1 MMNNGTAGTADER
14 SPWTQPGF
22 IAAAAVVA
30 IIVVLGLVIVVTGRG
45 SDSQAQNA
53 PAASPPASPAA
64 PSPSAD
70 PNVSACGLPAGSQ
83 EIPATTPRTRWELVG
98 QVAAPT
104 APESIGPARVDGGF
118 RSCFAHSPIGALYA
132 AVNAIAMTAA
142 PKQREEFIRKLTR
155 PGVGRDRALAE
166 LGRSSDVG
174 NASTT
179 LQVQG
184 FRITDYRKGSAVVD
198 LAFRVA
204 SGAQAGSVH
213 LPLALRWRKG
223 DWNLALPDTGQP
235 FDGMARLASMSDYV
249 PWNGA

>member
-1 MMNNGTAGTADER
+1 MINNGSGGTADEK

-22 IAAAAVVA
+22 IAAAVVVG
-30 IIVVLGLVIVVTGRG
+30 IIVVLGLAIVVTGGG
-45 SDSQAQNA
+45 SDGRAQNA
-53 PAASPPASPAA
+53 PAAPPAASPGA

-70 PNVSACGLPAGSQ
+70 PDASACGLPAGSQ
-83 EIPATTPRTRWELVG
+83 EIPTSTPRTRWELVG

-104 APESIGPARVDGGF
+104 APRTVGPGKVERGL
-118 RSCFAHSPIGALYA
+118 RSCFAHSPLGALYA

-142 PKQREEFIRKLTR
+142 PEQREAFIRKLTR

-166 LGRSSDVG
+166 LGRSSDAG
-174 NASTT
+174 NASTM

-204 SGAQAGSVH
+204 SGAGAGSVH
-213 LPLALRWRKG
+213 LPLALRWGEG
-223 DWNLALPDTGQP
+223 DWNLALPDTGRP
-235 FDGMARLASMSDYV
+235 FDGMARLESTSDYV
-249 PWNGA
+249 PWKGA